1 MVLPTWM
8 ASWGIVHGIGIDTP
22 LIHTG
27 QLLTLLRSSSS
38 RASWLWLLPCL
49 DSGLLSIGLR
59 RQSFSIH
66 QRSPTVAG
74 HYKCA
79 AALAFQYG
87 FGNTGGLIAP
97 NIYLSS
103 QAPGYP
109 QGFGVSLALLLLG
122 GFMCCVFF
130 VGIKTENRKRDGG
143 FRDWRLDLL
152 VGGKENL
159 GSDYPGFRFVT

>member
-1 MVLPTWM
+1 M
-8 ASWGIVHGIGIDTP
+8 APGVRYFSTFIVACGGH
-22 LIHTG
+22 
-27 QLLTLLRSSSS
+27 
-38 RASWLWLLPCL
+38 
-49 DSGLLSIGLR
+49 
-59 RQSFSIH
+59 SIH
-66 QRSPTVAG
+66 PLTIAWLSNNGTSSFPLVTSMIYCSIDQRSPTVAG

-87 FGNTGGLIAP
+87 FGNIGGLIAP

-130 VGIKTENRKRDGG
+130 VGIKMENRKRDWGVCEIGG
-143 FRDWRLDLL
+143 SICWLGERRIWGVIIRGLGLL
-152 VGGKENL
+152 LEMDVRGA
-159 GSDYPGFRFVT
+159 